1 MRSTVLPS
9 LTVLIA
15 ATVVPLSAQVFEVG
29 FHGGVSRLSSRN
41 IGSIPGATAGDPRSD
56 VELKDGWRF
65 GVRATLN
72 SGRFTGYEF
81 GYAYNRTKLLIAGQ
95 DSGGMAIHQGLFN
108 YMLYATPE
116 GTRIRPF
123 VTGGGNFS
131 NFIPP
136 GASVTSG
143 GGDNKF
149 GFNYGGGVKVI
160 VTDSWLFRVDVRRYE
175 SGKPFDLVGADG
187 RLKQLEISAG
197 VSFYLH

>member
-1 MRSTVLPS
+1 MR
-9 LTVLIA
+9 LTALTGIA
-15 ATVVPLSAQVFEVG
+15 ALCALLSSPLAAQVFEVG
-29 FHGGVSRLSSRN
+29 PHGGVSRLSSRN
-41 IGSIPGATAGDPRSD
+41 IGSIQGATAGDPRSD

-65 GVRATLN
+65 GVRGTLN
-72 SGRFTGYEF
+72 TTRFTGYEF
-81 GYAYNRTKLLIAGQ
+81 GYAYNRTKLLIGGQ

-108 YMLYATPE
+108 FLLYGTPE
-116 GTRIRPF
+116 GTRVRPF

-149 GFNYGGGVKVI
+149 GVNYGGGIKVI
-160 VTDSWLFRVDVRRYE
+160 VTDTWLFRVDVRQYMT
-175 SGKPFDLVGADG
+175 GKPFDLVGASG
-187 RLKQLEISAG
+187 ALRQLEISAG

>member
-1 MRSTVLPS
+1 MRSPVLLS
-9 LTVLIA
+9 LTALLA

-29 FHGGVSRLSSRN
+29 FHGGVSRLSSRT

-81 GYAYNRTKLLIAGQ
+81 GYAYNRTKLLISGQ
-95 DSGGMAIHQGLFN
+95 DNGGMAIHQGMFN
-108 YMLYATPE
+108 YVLYATPE
-116 GTRIRPF
+116 GTRVRPF

-149 GFNYGGGVKVI
+149 GFNYGGGLKFI
-160 VTDSWLFRVDVRRYE
+160 VTDSWLFRIDVRQYQ
-175 SGKPFDLVGADG
+175 SGKPFDLVGAEG
-187 RLKQLEISAG
+187 RLKQTEISAG